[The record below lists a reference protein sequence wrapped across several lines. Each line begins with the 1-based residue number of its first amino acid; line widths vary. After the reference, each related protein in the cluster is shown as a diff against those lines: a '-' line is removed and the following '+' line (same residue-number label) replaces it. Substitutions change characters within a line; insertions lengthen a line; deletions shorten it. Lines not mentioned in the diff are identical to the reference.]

1 MLNYIQIRPVH
12 HFHSLSVKLFINT
25 LVFLIGCMVYIQET
39 VRHKLYVIILY
50 FVTSPP
56 SGVEVKSACSLYLH
70 SLIYLHGVVFNE
82 AP

>member
-1 MLNYIQIRPVH
+1 
-12 HFHSLSVKLFINT
+12 
-25 LVFLIGCMVYIQET
+25 MVYIQET